1 MKFGVLVLA
10 AALAVPAPAAAQGS
24 FTPEPPPELLPTARF
39 ALTPFVGLR
48 VPYAS
53 GEYFVITGDGSQVA
67 VNEDRGGGAAFG
79 LNAEARI
86 RGPLSAVASIAYTA
100 SDQDV
105 LNVTSNDVT
114 ESFFGDGPAVTM
126 FKVGLAYRLPDPIPD
141 ERRFHPAAFV
151 YAAPA
156 VVWMNY
162 ADIEG
167 LDESVG
173 HTARHFAINM
183 GVDAVTRI
191 GTRGLALQIG
201 LEDYLTFWDQD
212 VMRERDEVVFS
223 DVLDDDTVV
232 LEYDERSSN
241 ILLLRLGLSFRF

>member
-10 AALAVPAPAAAQGS
+10 AALAVPATAAAQPRL
-24 FTPEPPPELLPTARF
+24 TPSPELLPSARF
-39 ALTPFVGLR
+39 AVTPFVGLR
-48 VPYAS
+48 VAYAS
-53 GEYFVITGDGSQVA
+53 GDYFVFDGAGNEVT
-67 VNEDRGGGAAFG
+67 VNEDRGGGAAVG
-79 LNAEARI
+79 VNAEARI
-86 RGPLSAVASIAYTA
+86 RGPLSAVASLAYSA

-105 LNVTSNDVT
+105 LNITTAAGT

-126 FKVGLAYRLPDPIPD
+126 VKLGLAYRLPDPIPD

-156 VVWMNY
+156 MVWMNY

-167 LDESVG
+167 LDQAVG
-173 HTARHFAINM
+173 HTARHFALNM

-201 LEDYLTFWDQD
+201 VEDYLTFWNTD
-212 VMRERDEVVFS
+212 VMRERDEVVFNS
-223 DVLDDDTVV
+223 ILEDDTVV

-241 ILLLRLGLSFRF
+241 IVLVRLGLSFRF